1 MGPGTV
7 TASGNQAN
15 QLKTAASG
23 IAKPTGMAPRA
34 TQNPGGMARG
44 TTDLRREGMGAK
56 ERPAGT
62 GGGAGGRR
70 MAQGEPVRDPRR
82 QPARSSTVG
91 GVPTSRTRPGP
102 DGQPEGRAAPG
113 QRDIEGVS
121 GRITGLL
128 RDGSKYIEQA
138 RGRASRA
145 ANKRGLMNS
154 SIAAGA
160 GEAAAVDA
168 ALPIAQGDA
177 QLAAGERALE
187 SQEFQQ
193 ARSLRVQQLMQE
205 RGLDHDS
212 AERQADREL
221 QETLQ
226 GRGFEHDVGMQGRD
240 ISSREMMQERD
251 LRVRQLMQDKG
262 LTHDEAQ
269 RQADREL
276 QDLMQT
282 RGFVHDAS
290 ERGKDRTLSEVMQ
303 GRDIDSRE
311 LMQSKELRVRQL
323 MQERGLSHDAAQRQ
337 ADRELSDLM
346 QTRQIASTER
356 VAEANRNLQDTINQ
370 RNIRSQELMQTRG
383 LSHDAAQKQAQ
394 REMQSEIAAAS
405 RAVERESLAASK
417 DIAVMN
423 AQSRNYGVYQ
433 GAMDRI
439 NANTETPAEERAE
452 QRKQV
457 QQSFDVATSVTQQVT
472 GKSFSWPTYGG

>member
-44 TTDLRREGMGAK
+44 TTDLRREGIGAK

-221 QETLQ
+221 QEALQ
-226 GRGFEHDVGMQGRD
+226 GRGFEHAEGMQERGFEHDVGMQGRGFEHAVGMQGRD
-240 ISSREMMQERD
+240 IESRETMQS
-251 LRVRQLMQDKG
+251 
-262 LTHDEAQ
+262 
-269 RQADREL
+269 
-276 QDLMQT
+276 
-282 RGFVHDAS
+282 RGFEHDAS